1 MILEEIYVILAM
13 LITYLVLIIMAIYM
27 LRRREYEY
35 GRPYLFV
42 TRKEITTPLAII
54 KALLSNILLLIKC
67 KAMLLLVLS
76 IFISVISAGI
86 VTTESYSIKE
96 MYLRSALGETGL
108 YIKYEEYIE
117 QSSIYEVLGEGY
129 EIHQIIIS
137 RSPLSVMLD
146 DRKNLM
152 YLILIDCRLLRILN
166 LSTKP
171 CITPIVDH
179 SVRAEYLRIDNIT
192 LILEHDNIR
201 SYDVDIVE
209 GESLFPI
216 LSYIGSYPI
225 KPSVKSIV
233 IVSKELL
240 DPLTISNMNFRTS
253 TIILCADRCRINE
266 LRRIAENL
274 MRLGSVEASFLL
286 INETAISLSKV
297 TLPTPRSTI
306 IALLAIIV
314 AIVISVAVSQSLT
327 PRLKEIG
334 EAMLLAGT
342 PTWLIATSASLSH
355 ALLVM
360 ASGLLALAI
369 SSIVLGPAAGF
380 NSLVAFVLITIFSHY
395 FLKRSI
401 AKVTSRLETL
411 PLPTDI
417 IIKTPLALREIAKRI
432 EEALRSDETFEV
444 LEFKS
449 IESDGSLLLKFEL
462 LYRYAVGIGLEL
474 EVILEHHV
482 EGIRMLIYTNPWSVE
497 DIGEKYLSSLS
508 RIVVSKVIGVFK
520 LCQLR

>member
-1 MILEEIYVILAM
+1 MEEIYVILAM

-225 KPSVKSIV
+225 KPS
-233 IVSKELL
+233 
-240 DPLTISNMNFRTS
+240 
-253 TIILCADRCRINE
+253 
-266 LRRIAENL
+266 
-274 MRLGSVEASFLL
+274 
-286 INETAISLSKV
+286 
-297 TLPTPRSTI
+297 
-306 IALLAIIV
+306 
-314 AIVISVAVSQSLT
+314 
-327 PRLKEIG
+327 
-334 EAMLLAGT
+334 
-342 PTWLIATSASLSH
+342 
-355 ALLVM
+355 
-360 ASGLLALAI
+360 
-369 SSIVLGPAAGF
+369 
-380 NSLVAFVLITIFSHY
+380 
-395 FLKRSI
+395 
-401 AKVTSRLETL
+401 
-411 PLPTDI
+411 
-417 IIKTPLALREIAKRI
+417 
-432 EEALRSDETFEV
+432 
-444 LEFKS
+444 
-449 IESDGSLLLKFEL
+449 
-462 LYRYAVGIGLEL
+462 
-474 EVILEHHV
+474 
-482 EGIRMLIYTNPWSVE
+482 
-497 DIGEKYLSSLS
+497 
-508 RIVVSKVIGVFK
+508 
-520 LCQLR
+520 